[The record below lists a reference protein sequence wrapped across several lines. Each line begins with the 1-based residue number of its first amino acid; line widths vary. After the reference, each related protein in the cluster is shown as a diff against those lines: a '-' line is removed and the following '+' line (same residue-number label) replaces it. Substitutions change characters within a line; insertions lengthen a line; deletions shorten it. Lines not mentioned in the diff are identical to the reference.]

1 MPTKYIENTTR
12 ESIFVGGK
20 LIAPGDGRDI
30 DISLLPP
37 EHHDAPVAELP
48 PGAPDL
54 AALVAE
60 LRAKPVKE
68 IVAGLESLTQ
78 EGLELLTQAEKEAEK
93 PRTSLLA
100 ALQAEALRRADVAMT
115 AQLQADADNLTAEQ
129 LAALTDEQRAALKGV
144 VDGA

>member
-30 DISLLPP
+30 DISLPPP
-37 EHHDAPVAELP
+37 EHHDALVAELP

>member
-1 MPTKYIENTTR
+1 MN
-12 ESIFVGGK
+12 FVGGK

-30 DISLLPP
+30 DISLPPP
-37 EHHDAPVAELP
+37 EHHDALVAELP

-100 ALQAEALRRADVAMT
+100 ALQAHQE
-115 AQLQADADNLTAEQ
+115 
-129 LAALTDEQRAALKGV
+129 
-144 VDGA
+144 

>member
-48 PGAPDL
+48 PWWPSCAPS
-54 AALVAE
+54 
-60 LRAKPVKE
+60 R
-68 IVAGLESLTQ
+68 
-78 EGLELLTQAEKEAEK
+78 
-93 PRTSLLA
+93 
-100 ALQAEALRRADVAMT
+100 
-115 AQLQADADNLTAEQ
+115 
-129 LAALTDEQRAALKGV
+129 
-144 VDGA
+144 

>member
-1 MPTKYIENTTR
+1 M
-12 ESIFVGGK
+12 
-20 LIAPGDGRDI
+20 
-30 DISLLPP
+30 
-37 EHHDAPVAELP
+37 
-48 PGAPDL
+48 
-54 AALVAE
+54 AE

-100 ALQAEALRRADVAMT
+100 ALQAEALRRADAAMT